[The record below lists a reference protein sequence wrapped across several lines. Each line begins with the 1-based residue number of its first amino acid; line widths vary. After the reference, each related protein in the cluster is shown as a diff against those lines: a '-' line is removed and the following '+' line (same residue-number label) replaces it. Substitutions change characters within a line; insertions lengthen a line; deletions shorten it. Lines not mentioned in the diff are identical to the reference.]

1 LRLVGK
7 SAPTSKTKQVEV
19 DLKEYR
25 NQILEDKEWIDL
37 FVVKKSTIRGAGW
50 RLIASRD
57 FVPNETL
64 RICAGKVRRV
74 LKGDPV
80 YQPSEYTMLMSSDNP
95 SDIGTIICYMEQEG
109 IPDRF
114 DSKRLPLCFGFH
126 MCSDISFP
134 NSDNTKNRR
143 TRNCNAYETNIYVSP
158 SLIVRAAKNINLRE
172 ELLLEYN
179 YSGKK

>member
-95 SDIGTIICYMEQEG
+95 SDGTICYMEQEG

-134 NSDNTKNRR
+134 NSDNTKTRR
-143 TRNCNAYETNIYVSP
+143 FRSCNASEANIYVSP
-158 SLIVRAAKNINLRE
+158 SLIVCATKNIKLGE
-172 ELLLEYN
+172 ELLLN
-179 YSGKK
+179 YRYSWL

>member
-37 FVVKKSTIRGAGW
+37 FVVKKSTIRG
-50 RLIASRD
+50 D

-64 RICAGKVRRV
+64 GICAGKVRRV

-114 DSKRLPLCFGFH
+114 DSKRLL
-126 MCSDISFP
+126 
-134 NSDNTKNRR
+134 
-143 TRNCNAYETNIYVSP
+143 
-158 SLIVRAAKNINLRE
+158 
-172 ELLLEYN
+172 
-179 YSGKK
+179 

>member
-1 LRLVGK
+1 M
-7 SAPTSKTKQVEV
+7 PT
-19 DLKEYR
+19 
-25 NQILEDKEWIDL
+25 L
-37 FVVKKSTIRGAGW
+37 FFSDEIIG
-50 RLIASRD
+50 IY
-57 FVPNETL
+57 
-64 RICAGKVRRV
+64 AGKVWRV

-80 YQPSEYTMLMSSDNP
+80 YQPSEYAMLMTSRNP
-95 SDIGTIICYMEQEG
+95 SDGTILYMEQEA
-109 IPDRF
+109 ISDKR

-126 MCSDISFP
+126 MCNDISFP

-143 TRNCNAYETNIYVSP
+143 TRSCNAYETNIYVSP

>member
-37 FVVKKSTIRGAGW
+37 FVVKKSTIRG
-50 RLIASRD
+50 D

-64 RICAGKVRRV
+64 GICAGKVRRV

-95 SDIGTIICYMEQEG
+95 SDGTICYMKQEG

-158 SLIVRAAKNINLRE
+158 SLIVRAAKNIKLGE

-179 YSGKK
+179 YSGNK